1 MQAAEVPIAVPR
13 IWRKRSTPNSKM
25 LSRMGKMTRYNY
37 PVFYGIDPISL
48 HEKFLANEKR
58 KEEFGNVDH
67 EKQAKEEAKLE
78 SVLRSNNSNR
88 SKTDIESF
96 MKRMVQ

>member
-1 MQAAEVPIAVPR
+1 
-13 IWRKRSTPNSKM
+13 M

-37 PVFYGIDPISL
+37 PVFYGIDPIGL

-67 EKQAKEEAKLE
+67 EK
-78 SVLRSNNSNR
+78 
-88 SKTDIESF
+88 
-96 MKRMVQ
+96 

>member
-1 MQAAEVPIAVPR
+1 
-13 IWRKRSTPNSKM
+13 M

-48 HEKFLANEKR
+48 HEKFLTNEKR

-67 EKQAKEEAKLE
+67 EK
-78 SVLRSNNSNR
+78 
-88 SKTDIESF
+88 
-96 MKRMVQ
+96 